1 MTFIRTLCFAA
12 LTFCSIG
19 LGMAQAQQGPAEFSS
34 LPCASVALGP
44 TETVSH
50 VQRIYVFKG
59 NEQTTQYKFFA
70 DDTCI
75 KPLYSFVF
83 KGSVELGKPVT
94 GIPDAV
100 EAKVTF
106 ERTLFTVDSP
116 RGMKDAMDCADGK
129 FDVGVQRDV
138 SDSNCLFMK
147 PIKDCGFDYDI
158 ARIKDGVATPGFRTE
173 DMCTLAGRPTKLQDS
188 GARFI
193 EQF

>member
-1 MTFIRTLCFAA
+1 MAFIRLICLAA
-12 LTFCSIG
+12 LTFVSIN
-19 LGMAQAQQGPAEFSS
+19 LGAAQAQQGPAEFSS

-44 TETVSH
+44 TDTVSH

-59 NEQTTQYKFFA
+59 TEQTTQYKFFA
-70 DDTCI
+70 DEKCA

-94 GIPDAV
+94 GIADAV
-100 EAKVTF
+100 EARVKF
-106 ERTLFTVDSP
+106 DRILFTLDSP
-116 RGMKDAMDCADGK
+116 SGLKDAASCADGK
-129 FDVGVQRDV
+129 FDIGVQRDV

-158 ARIKDGVATPGFRTE
+158 ARIKDGVATPGFRTA
-173 DMCTLAGRPTKLQDS
+173 DMCAPSGRPTKLQDS